1 MSCILRGNAF
11 PLLRGRHS
19 SPHSGR
25 KEEHTSF
32 RRKRNRL
39 HIRKWRRNPSPCERK
54 EETLIHFH
62 HLNKHLQ
69 QNAMNPALQQ
79 TLRKTL
85 YRHVETEH
93 FVLLAPFKLLHS
105 TSNRMGQINT
115 KALRENI
122 EGSVWRWGNENER
135 TLQVESF
142 VEADLVVSIV
152 DEEGMEEWCE
162 SGSSENAIS
171 TCWVRWEGIRLL
183 LLRNRHIVCC
193 LSIVLHP
200 LRHYHDV
207 LWVSDK
213 GGRYLISIE
222 EDDDCIL
229 LDHANEDVLLY
240 RNAVPST
247 VDGFSSRYSFLNC
260 GIVRCCLIIALLNWK
275 SWKRRTLW
283 GSLAKIP
290 LFNRILLYR
299 LIEGRTSIS
308 NNK

>member
-1 MSCILRGNAF
+1 M
-11 PLLRGRHS
+11 
-19 SPHSGR
+19 
-25 KEEHTSF
+25 
-32 RRKRNRL
+32 
-39 HIRKWRRNPSPCERK
+39 
-54 EETLIHFH
+54 
-62 HLNKHLQ
+62 
-69 QNAMNPALQQ
+69 
-79 TLRKTL
+79 
-85 YRHVETEH
+85 
-93 FVLLAPFKLLHS
+93 
-105 TSNRMGQINT
+105 
-115 KALRENI
+115 
-122 EGSVWRWGNENER
+122 
-135 TLQVESF
+135 
-142 VEADLVVSIV
+142 
-152 DEEGMEEWCE
+152 
-162 SGSSENAIS
+162 
-171 TCWVRWEGIRLL
+171 RWEGIRLL